1 MLEEMVGNNLDI
13 FSVPCLEPVILPQ
26 NELSESFYRRVS
38 MSKLYRKRSG
48 MKISDNVSQILDLRV
63 IQRDLIL
70 LKKCS
75 KCSKSVLKR
84 KSQLRLGGSSEK
96 VKTHLG
102 ELVPKRKNTPILAPW
117 YLAAHKPVWDL
128 KFGPF
133 IGAGPHGLIGHIRS

>member
-1 MLEEMVGNNLDI
+1 
-13 FSVPCLEPVILPQ
+13 
-26 NELSESFYRRVS
+26 
-38 MSKLYRKRSG
+38 
-48 MKISDNVSQILDLRV
+48 MKISDNVSQILDLKV

-84 KSQLRLGGSSEK
+84 KSQLRIGGSSEK

-128 KFGPF
+128 LSWWVCVDIPNA
-133 IGAGPHGLIGHIRS
+133 IHECSLNWWVCVDIPNTIHECSLSWWVCVDIPNAIPECSLS